1 MVLLVRWQH
10 QHPGEQGAPTTGLL
24 WGSHCG
30 ATVRVSGWGVQAR
43 RETVTGLHKFQDFVF
58 IPAETSFSAHPAP
71 STKMPWQ

>member
-30 ATVRVSGWGVQAR
+30 ATVRVSGWGVQASAS
-43 RETVTGLHKFQDFVF
+43 TLAGDGHWASQ
-58 IPAETSFSAHPAP
+58 IPRLCFHSC
-71 STKMPWQ
+71 